1 VAACDA
7 AAWVSLPQRC
17 GPALTRCGCEPP
29 QSCDVEVLVGRGRG
43 GWEDQ
48 GRDDANACAAIVGV
62 GTADPKRSECAGPA
76 GEPKL
81 ATLTFIEYPAIDY
94 IAIDFRKLS
103 DSSGI

>member
-1 VAACDA
+1 MLA
-7 AAWVSLPQRC
+7 P
-17 GPALTRCGCEPP
+17 PP

-94 IAIDFRKLS
+94 LS
-103 DSSGI
+103 IFANSVTHQIVKKHI